1 MARVSKSSRIQ
12 LWLDRL
18 SRFSQADQSVAEFC
32 SWEDISA
39 ASFYQWKRRLS
50 PTIEIPKSSRQRWA
64 SSTSSFTELTV
75 ASASSSATTIR
86 LPGGAAIELGSE
98 QATVASVVSQVL
110 NHCLPKAE
118 LPPSEA
124 SSC

>member
-18 SRFSQADQSVAEFC
+18 SRFAQADQSVAEFC
-32 SWEDISA
+32 LAEGISA
-39 ASFYQWKRRLS
+39 PSFYQWKRRLS
-50 PTIEIPKSSRQRWA
+50 PTVEIPKASRQRSA
-64 SSTSSFTELTV
+64 SSTASFTELTV
-75 ASASSSATTIR
+75 SSGSSSATTIL

-98 QATVASVVSQVL
+98 QATVTRVVNQVL
-110 NHCLPKAE
+110 NHCLPKTE
-118 LPPSEA
+118 LAANEG